1 MNEEDFSL
9 CIGCSY
15 SGWCANLAKI
25 LVAYECDAYAPEW
38 EGVGDGEPNQSVKLV
53 LSGLAGSNPVLP
65 TKNKEI

>member
-25 LVAYECDAYAPEW
+25 LVAYECDAYAP
-38 EGVGDGEPNQSVKLV
+38 
-53 LSGLAGSNPVLP
+53 
-65 TKNKEI
+65 KEKEMSQKQRVE